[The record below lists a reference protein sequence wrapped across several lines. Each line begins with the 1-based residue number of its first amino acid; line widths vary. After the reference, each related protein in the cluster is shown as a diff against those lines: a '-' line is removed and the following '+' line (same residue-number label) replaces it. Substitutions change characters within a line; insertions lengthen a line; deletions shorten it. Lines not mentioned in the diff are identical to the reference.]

1 MKPLRIYKASAG
13 SGKTFTL
20 AVEYIALLAIN
31 PLEYQNILAVTF
43 TNKATAE
50 MKQRILSTLYAI
62 ANNLPSGESYVESI
76 LANLKERQHT
86 PPYTEE
92 PYRTLLAGMNR
103 EMLQARAK
111 EALENIIHDY
121 SRFHIETIDSFF
133 QGIVREIANEL
144 ELSVKMKVELDDSEV
159 LSDAVDH
166 IITNLKEGSS
176 EFRTIIEF
184 IEEKIRENRSW
195 QVEDTVKEFGRNIFK
210 ENYLIHGEDVRKKIT
225 DSKVIF
231 QYRTL
236 ISSLATQKKD
246 AVIAQGKA
254 LRDQIADSGITDKD
268 ITKTILTFLDKVC
281 DYKITEPTN
290 QGRGTFSDSV
300 KEYTENVDKWFK
312 KTSKSRDTFEPVVNN
327 QLMPML
333 RQLFNLHDD
342 YVAHLHNVTAIGQ
355 HLYSLMLLNQ
365 ISSTVKTLNEN
376 SSRFLLSET
385 ANFLRNIINNQDI
398 PFIYEKTGT
407 VIKHIMI
414 DEFQDTSVLQW
425 GNFKP
430 LILNSLSTD
439 GSCLIVGDVKQ
450 SIYRFRNSDWQI
462 LNNIEQDTELRSHM
476 ETIPAQYNYRSS
488 KRVVEFNNELFTR
501 AVSILQGQCPALLTA
516 YNDVV
521 QIAKKDS
528 DAGYVRV
535 ENIDYHAID
544 PDNMPEEWDKDISEL
559 YEEATL
565 QRIQAAVKTLLE
577 QGVQPNDIT
586 VLVRTNREVP
596 LISDYFEDHQEELAV
611 KVVSDEAFRIGA
623 STAVN
628 IIISAL
634 RVLADPTSKLHMAT
648 LEHHAQTIPDSFSKQ
663 ACDEMRYK
671 PLTEQVEDISQIFHL
686 EEMPGQ
692 DAYLLFFADVV
703 AQYAEDHPA
712 DLSTFL
718 QMWDEKLCDKT
729 IPNGASDG
737 LHIMTMHKSKGL
749 EFHTVIIPS
758 CSWPIKPKDKEVM
771 WCIPSQAPY
780 NQVPLLPISV
790 SKAKDDSIFA
800 ADRREEELRTLV
812 DNINVLYVA
821 FTRAKHNLI
830 ILTGNKAEAPMHT
843 PAPEETPQID
853 SAQSFLINAMPPSM
867 QQQDLE
873 GIITLYQSGAIVPSV
888 SKKEE
893 REDNP
898 MQGHYTPLPVS
909 YISRPSTAEFR
920 QSYESDLFLTED
932 TPGMQQHAQR
942 IRLISLG
949 NLYHSIFEHI
959 HTLEDVP
966 RAIQLLESKGC
977 FTTLLDAQ
985 EAEAT
990 VTRLIK
996 TITPEHPQWFSP
1008 NWQVLNE
1015 RAILFLEHQSPA
1027 TRRPDRVVVNGQQA
1041 IIIDYKTA
1049 RDVLRKAPDGTY
1061 TAPAK
1066 NLQQV
1071 EEYKQLLTQIGY
1083 TDIKAYLWYILD
1095 EIVVEA

>member
-50 MKQRILSTLYAI
+50 MKQRILGTLYAI
-62 ANNLPSGESYVESI
+62 ANGLPSGDSYVENI
-76 LANLKERQHT
+76 LANLKARQNT
-86 PPYTEE
+86 PPYHEE
-92 PYRTLLAGMNR
+92 PYRTTLAGMNR
-103 EMLQARAK
+103 EVLQARAK

-144 ELSVKMKVELDDSEV
+144 ELSVKMKVELDESEV

-166 IITNLKEGSS
+166 IIRNLKEGSN

-210 ENYLIHGEDVRKKIT
+210 ENYLIHSEDVRKKIT
-225 DSKVIF
+225 DTKIIF

-236 ISSLATQKKD
+236 INTLVSQKKET
-246 AVIAQGKA
+246 IITQGKA
-254 LRDQIADSGITDKD
+254 LRKNIIDNGITDKD
-268 ITKTILTFLDKVC
+268 ISKTILTFLDKVC
-281 DYKITEPTN
+281 DYKITEPTK
-290 QGRGTFSDSV
+290 QSRGTFSDSV
-300 KEYTENVDKWFK
+300 EEYAENIDKWFK
-312 KTSKSRDTFEPVVNN
+312 KTSKNRGSYEPMVQG

-333 RQLFNLHDD
+333 RQLFDLHDD
-342 YVAHLHNVTAIGQ
+342 YVAHLHNATAIGQ

-365 ISSTVKTLNEN
+365 ISSTIKTLNEN

-430 LILNSLSTD
+430 LILNSLSAD

-462 LNNIEQDTELRSHM
+462 LNNIEQDNELRNHM
-476 ETIPAQYNYRSS
+476 ETIPAKFNYRSS

-501 AVSILQGQCPALLTA
+501 AVSILKEQCPALITA

-528 DAGYVRV
+528 DVGYVRV
-535 ENIDYHAID
+535 ENIDYHSIA
-544 PDNMPEEWDKDISEL
+544 PDNIPDVWENKIPVQ

-565 QRIQAAVKTLLE
+565 QRIQATVKDLME

-586 VLVRTNREVP
+586 ILVRTNREVP
-596 LISDYFEDHQEELAV
+596 LISDYFETHQEELAV
-611 KVVSDEAFRIGA
+611 KVVSDEAFKIGA
-623 STAVN
+623 SSAVN

-634 RVLADPTSKLHMAT
+634 RVLAEPNSKLHIAA
-648 LEHHAQTIPDSFSKQ
+648 LEHHVKTLPANFNRRTCEELLFKPIP
-663 ACDEMRYK
+663 
-671 PLTEQVEDISQIFHL
+671 EQVESICQIFHL
-686 EEMPGQ
+686 EEMAGQ

-703 AQYAEDHPA
+703 EQYVEDHNA

-718 QMWDEKLCDKT
+718 QAWDEKLCDKT

-737 LHIMTMHKSKGL
+737 VHIMTMHKSKGL
-749 EFHTVIIPS
+749 EFHSVIIPS

-780 NQVPLLPISV
+780 DQVPLLPISV

-830 ILTGNKAEAPMHT
+830 ILTGNKVDSPLVSST
-843 PAPEETPQID
+843 DGVTPQID
-853 SAQSFLINAMPPSM
+853 SAQAFLINAMPSEM
-867 QQQDLE
+867 VQQDIE
-873 GIITLYQSGAIVPSV
+873 GIITLYQSGHIVPSV

-893 REDNP
+893 KEANP
-898 MQGHYTPLPVS
+898 MQGDYSPMPVS
-909 YISRPSTAEFR
+909 YTSCPSTAQFR

-932 TPGMQQHAQR
+932 APGMQKHAER
-942 IRLISLG
+942 IRLISIG
-949 NLYHSIFEHI
+949 NLYHGIFEHI
-959 HTLEDVP
+959 HTLNDVP
-966 RAIQLLESKGC
+966 RAIRLLESRGC
-977 FTTLLDAQ
+977 FTTLLDAK

-990 VTRLIK
+990 VTRLIGD
-996 TITPEHPQWFSP
+996 ISQEHPQWFSP
-1008 NWQVLNE
+1008 DWQVLNE
-1015 RAILFLEHQSPA
+1015 RAILFLENQSPSI
-1027 TRRPDRVVVNGQQA
+1027 RRPDRVVVNGQQA

-1049 RDVLRKAPDGTY
+1049 RGVVRKAADGTC

-1066 NLQQV
+1066 NLQQI
-1071 EEYKQLLTQIGY
+1071 EEYKQLLCQIGY
-1083 TDIKAYLWYILD
+1083 TDVKAYLWYILD
-1095 EIVVEA
+1095 GVVVEA